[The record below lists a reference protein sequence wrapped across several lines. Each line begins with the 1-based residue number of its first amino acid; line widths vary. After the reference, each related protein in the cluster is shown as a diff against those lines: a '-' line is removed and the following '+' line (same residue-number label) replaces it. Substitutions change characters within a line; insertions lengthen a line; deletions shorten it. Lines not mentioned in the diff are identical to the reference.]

1 MPLVVSLD
9 DTSVTEWRLDL
20 FGGRY
25 PKLLFHSMIPVLLNG
40 GLNKLNGGLV
50 TIVSLDDTSVTEWRL
65 HDEALENLRKLVSL
79 DDTSVTE
86 WRQKWI

>member
-1 MPLVVSLD
+1 MAAGFIWRPLPK
-9 DTSVTEWRLDL
+9 VT
-20 FGGRY
+20 
-25 PKLLFHSMIPVLLNG
+25 
-40 GLNKLNGGLV
+40 
-50 TIVSLDDTSVTEWRL
+50 VSLDDTSVTEWRL